1 MMFLRKSTI
10 NDIKELTAI
19 SIKAFGSD
27 IQVGGKEAGGPPDY
41 DSESWHRKMMEQN
54 HLYTFWNIDES
65 IVGGAVLFGA
75 EELFVGRIFIDP
87 RYFRQG
93 YGMKLMME
101 IEDLFHSK
109 IIKLDTPIWNE
120 RTNRFYKKCG
130 YTEIGRDD
138 ESVYYE
144 KRASQSSACTQRAL

>member
-1 MMFLRKSTI
+1 MFLRKSTI

-19 SIKAFGSD
+19 SIKAFDSD

-41 DSESWHRKMMEQN
+41 DSESWYRKMMEQN
-54 HLYTFWNIDES
+54 HLYT
-65 IVGGAVLFGA
+65 L
-75 EELFVGRIFIDP
+75 
-87 RYFRQG
+87 
-93 YGMKLMME
+93 
-101 IEDLFHSK
+101 
-109 IIKLDTPIWNE
+109 IWNE

-144 KRASQSSACTQRAL
+144 KQMRGI

>member
-1 MMFLRKSTI
+1 MFLRKSTI

-54 HLYTFWNIDES
+54 HLYTFLNSDEN

-75 EELFVGRIFIDP
+75 EEL
-87 RYFRQG
+87 
-93 YGMKLMME
+93 
-101 IEDLFHSK
+101 
-109 IIKLDTPIWNE
+109 
-120 RTNRFYKKCG
+120 
-130 YTEIGRDD
+130 
-138 ESVYYE
+138 
-144 KRASQSSACTQRAL
+144 

>member
-1 MMFLRKSTI
+1 MFLRKSTI

-75 EELFVGRIFIDP
+75 EELFVGRVFIDP
-87 RYFRQG
+87 GYFRRG
-93 YGMKLMME
+93 YGMKLM
-101 IEDLFHSK
+101 IRIFTKRLTCAS
-109 IIKLDTPIWNE
+109 LDE
-120 RTNRFYKKCG
+120 RRGNRN
-130 YTEIGRDD
+130 
-138 ESVYYE
+138 
-144 KRASQSSACTQRAL
+144 

>member
-54 HLYTFWNIDES
+54 HLYTFLNSDENIVVVPFCLEQRNYS
-65 IVGGAVLFGA
+65 S
-75 EELFVGRIFIDP
+75 EEYLLIPDIFVR
-87 RYFRQG
+87 
-93 YGMKLMME
+93 
-101 IEDLFHSK
+101 
-109 IIKLDTPIWNE
+109 DTE
-120 RTNRFYKKCG
+120 
-130 YTEIGRDD
+130 
-138 ESVYYE
+138 
-144 KRASQSSACTQRAL
+144 

>member
-1 MMFLRKSTI
+1 MFLRKSTI

-19 SIKAFGSD
+19 SIKAFDSD

-54 HLYTFWNIDES
+54 HLYSF
-65 IVGGAVLFGA
+65 
-75 EELFVGRIFIDP
+75 
-87 RYFRQG
+87 
-93 YGMKLMME
+93 
-101 IEDLFHSK
+101 
-109 IIKLDTPIWNE
+109 WNE

>member
-1 MMFLRKSTI
+1 
-10 NDIKELTAI
+10 
-19 SIKAFGSD
+19 
-27 IQVGGKEAGGPPDY
+27 
-41 DSESWHRKMMEQN
+41 MMEQN
-54 HLYTFWNIDES
+54 HLYTFLNSDEN

-109 IIKLDTPIWNE
+109 IIKLDS
-120 RTNRFYKKCG
+120 C
-130 YTEIGRDD
+130 
-138 ESVYYE
+138 VL
-144 KRASQSSACTQRAL
+144 QRKTTGLII